1 MHKWAKEIIE
11 CVKTK
16 VNAKG
21 LDNLNSEEVEELG
34 HWTEVAKNIAEYD
47 YYFKIVEAME
57 KPENEYGVNYDE
69 NGKFYT
75 PPRNSMGQFRRRGY
89 MYEPDLEHYRDMDE
103 SRGRMYYTDSN
114 HMGNYSE
121 SRYERARRG
130 YEESKQLNPNKD
142 NMKSME
148 QMFDA
153 FEEEMMELQPKMT
166 PNEKSIA
173 RNKLSNMSNMLM

>member
-1 MHKWAKEIIE
+1 MHKLAKEIMDR
-11 CVKTK
+11 VKSKINSNGVDAITEQELVEMK
-16 VNAKG
+16 YWTAIA
-21 LDNLNSEEVEELG
+21 DNMTS
-34 HWTEVAKNIAEYD
+34 YD
-47 YYFKIVEAME
+47 YHFKIIEEMDKA
-57 KPENEYGVNYDE
+57 ENEYGVNYDE

-121 SRYERARRG
+121 SRYDRAKRG
-130 YEESKQLNPNKD
+130 FEESKQLNPNKD

-153 FEEEMMELQPKMT
+153 FEEDVMELQPKMT